1 MEASKAPMMTII
13 MKMTKVRQ
21 QTIKTSGKTMTR
33 RRRRRRRRR
42 TTTTRSLQQVSSGR
56 RA

>member
-1 MEASKAPMMTII
+1 MMTRI

-33 RRRRRRRRR
+33 RRRRRRRR
-42 TTTTRSLQQVSSGR
+42 TTQSLQQASSGR

>member
-1 MEASKAPMMTII
+1 MEASKAPMMTRI

-33 RRRRRRRRR
+33 RRRRRRRR
-42 TTTTRSLQQVSSGR
+42 TTQSLQQASSGR

>member
-1 MEASKAPMMTII
+1 MEASKAPMMTRI

-42 TTTTRSLQQVSSGR
+42 RTTQSLQQASSGR